1 MTWLPTGYVWI
12 MLGIDAVAVFVF
24 VIWAVGALAPR
35 PQATSPVAALKRLRG
50 WHVVDHIAADAADA
64 DHVVIAP
71 AAVLAIVTEE
81 HGGDH
86 ERARD
91 LHAAER
97 AAAQVREFLRARS
110 AGDAVVVPVVWVS
123 GSDAPDLTGG
133 HRLVSGVHI
142 VDGDDPGAWLHV
154 FRDARLAGADRLRLC
169 RELDASMASV
179 PTVRALRPTR
189 PVPPPAADAA

>member
-1 MTWLPTGYVWI
+1 MTWLPTGYVWL
-12 MLGIDAVAVFVF
+12 MLGIDAVAVFV
-24 VIWAVGALAPR
+24 IWAVGTFTPR
-35 PQATSPVAALKRLRG
+35 TRAVSPVSALKRLRG
-50 WHVVDHIAADAADA
+50 WHVVDEIAAEVADV

-71 AAVLAIVTEE
+71 AAVLAIVTEDRD
-81 HGGDH
+81 GDR
-86 ERARD
+86 EQAGD

-97 AAAQVREFLRARS
+97 GAAQVREYLRGRS

-123 GSDAPDLTGG
+123 GSDTPDLAGG

-179 PTVRALRPTR
+179 PTVRRLRAPR
-189 PVPPPAADAA
+189 AVPPPAADAA

>member
-1 MTWLPTGYVWI
+1 MTWLPTGYVWL
-12 MLGIDAVAVFVF
+12 MLGIDAVAVFI
-24 VIWAVGALAPR
+24 IWAVGVLTRRPR
-35 PQATSPVAALKRLRG
+35 ATSRVSALKQLRG
-50 WHVVDHIAADAADA
+50 WHVVDDIAADAADV
-64 DHVVIAP
+64 DHVVVAP
-71 AAVLAIVTEE
+71 AGVLAIVTED
-81 HGGDH
+81 HGDDREPAH
-86 ERARD
+86 D

-97 AAAQVREFLRARS
+97 AAAQVREFLRMRS
-110 AGDAVVVPVVWVS
+110 AGDAVVVPVVWVN
-123 GSDAPDLTGG
+123 GAAAPDLVGG

-179 PTVRALRPTR
+179 PTVRALRATR